1 MALIQ
6 SGATTDLLTIDP
18 TAKAAR
24 TTIRPNEVQGA
35 YRWSATSGSIAAATA
50 AGVLFTWKYTGTG
63 IAVLR
68 RIDVGLNVTTA
79 YTQGGIRLSAYF
91 VRTSFTQ
98 GSTNATAVTLTGNNG
113 KKRTSHATTNV
124 SAYICTTTGIA
135 GDTASGED
143 STPWCF
149 TLLNQP
155 AAIQVVAP
163 QTLYSDDPTDYP
175 IVFAANE
182 GFRIKND
189 TAFAATGVSSLTVTV
204 EYDEMAAY

>member
-24 TTIRPNEVQGA
+24 TTIRPNEVTGA
-35 YRWSATSGSIAAATA
+35 YRWTATSGSIAAATA
-50 AGVLFTWKYTGTG
+50 AGILFTWKYTGSG
-63 IAVLR
+63 VAVLR

-79 YTQGGIRLSAYF
+79 YTQGGLRVSTYF
-91 VRTSFTQ
+91 VRTTFTQ

-113 KKRTSHATTNV
+113 KKRTSHATTNA
-124 SAYICTTTGIA
+124 SAFILTTTGIT

-143 STPWCF
+143 VTPFCS
-149 TLLNQP
+149 TLLNLP
-155 AAIQVVAP
+155 GSINVVGP
-163 QTLYSDDPTDYP
+163 QTLYQDDPTDFP
-175 IVFAANE
+175 LVFAANE

-189 TAFAATGVSSLTVTV
+189 TAFAATGVSSLTVIV

>member
-24 TTIRPNEVQGA
+24 TTIRPNEVTGA
-35 YRWSATSGSIAAATA
+35 YRWSATSGAIAAATA
-50 AGVLFTWKYTGTG
+50 AGILFTWKYTGSG
-63 IAVLR
+63 VAVLR

-79 YTQGGIRLSAYF
+79 YTQGGLKVSAYF

-113 KKRTSHATTNV
+113 KKRTSHLTTNA
-124 SAYICTTTGIA
+124 SAFICTTTGIT
-135 GDTASGED
+135 GDTAAGED
-143 STPWCF
+143 ATPWCYA
-149 TLLNQP
+149 LLNQP
-155 AAIQVVAP
+155 ANIGIVAP
-163 QTLYSDDPTDYP
+163 QILYQDDPTDFP
-175 IVFAANE
+175 LVFAANE

-189 TAFAATGVSSLTVTV
+189 TAFAATGVANLIVTV